1 MRMHNWAWLFG
12 LSLSLVTVSAAAEE
26 RHDYP
31 ECKSKP
37 TDADVEGAQG
47 AFKAGKAR
55 YDEGNRERAIL
66 YWEDAYRMDCTAHDL
81 LINLATAYELQGNK
95 EQALVALETYL
106 KRVPDSKKRE
116 QVSRR
121 IEQLK
126 AQIEADKKKAQA
138 AAPPPPVPGQTAAV
152 PGAPVTG
159 AAPGTAAPGS
169 GMGEPQP
176 TSSSRKRPLA
186 PLILAGAGGVVTIVG
201 LGMFAAASSDV
212 KSYEDQCGPGGKQCP
227 SDAIAKKAN
236 DAINRRNSAGG
247 VTIVGLAVTG
257 AGLLWYFLSKPQS
270 SPAPQALESSP
281 STRVSPAVGRGYAG
295 LELSGAF

>member
-1 MRMHNWAWLFG
+1 MRYWASVFG
-12 LSLSLVTVSAAAEE
+12 LGLCLASASAAAED

-31 ECKSKP
+31 ECTSKP

-95 EQALVALETYL
+95 EQALLALETYL
-106 KRVPDSKKRE
+106 KRVPESKKRE

-126 AQIEADKKKAQA
+126 SQIDSEKKKAQA
-138 AAPPPPVPGQTAAV
+138 ALPAAAPASPGQPAA
-152 PGAPVTG
+152 GQGTSATG
-159 AAPGTAAPGS
+159 AALGTAAPGAGS
-169 GMGEPQP
+169 GEPPP
-176 TSSSRKRPLA
+176 TSSSRRRPLA

-212 KSYEDQCGPGGKQCP
+212 QSYEKQCGPGGKQCP
-227 SDAIAKKAN
+227 SPAIAQKAN
-236 DAINRRNSAGG
+236 DAVQRRNAAGG
-247 VTIVGLAVTG
+247 VTVVGLAVTG
-257 AGLLWYFLSKPQS
+257 AGLLWYFLSKPQP
-270 SPAPQALESSP
+270 SPAPQALELSP
-281 STRVSPAVGRGYAG
+281 STRLSPTVGRSFAG
-295 LELSGAF
+295 LEFSGAF

>member
-1 MRMHNWAWLFG
+1 MRMQNWAWLFG
-12 LSLSLVTVSAAAEE
+12 LGLFLVTASAAAEE

-121 IEQLK
+121 IDQLK
-126 AQIEADKKKAQA
+126 AQIDADRKKAQAPVPAA
-138 AAPPPPVPGQTAAV
+138 AAPPPPGQPAVAPGT
-152 PGAPVTG
+152 PAPG
-159 AAPGTAAPGS
+159 AAPGTTAPGVATAEPAPS
-169 GMGEPQP
+169 G
-176 TSSSRKRPLA
+176 RRPLA

-236 DAINRRNSAGG
+236 DAIKARDRAGG
-247 VTIVGLAVTG
+247 ITVVGLAVTG
-257 AGLLWYFLSKPQS
+257 AGLLWYFLSKPRP

-281 STRVSPAVGRGYAG
+281 STRLSPVVGRSYAG

>member
-1 MRMHNWAWLFG
+1 MHNWAWLFG
-12 LSLSLVTVSAAAEE
+12 LSLFLVTASVGAEE
-26 RHDYP
+26 HHDYP

-126 AQIEADKKKAQA
+126 AQIEADKKKVAA
-138 AAPPPPVPGQTAAV
+138 AAPPPAAPVQPAPGQGNAA
-152 PGAPVTG
+152 TG
-159 AAPGTAAPGS
+159 AALGTASPGAGTS
-169 GMGEPQP
+169 EPQS
-176 TSSSRKRPLA
+176 TSSSRRRPLA

-201 LGMFAAASSDV
+201 LGIFAAKSSDV
-212 KSYEDQCGPGGKQCP
+212 KGFEDQCGPGGKQCP
-227 SDAIAKKAN
+227 NDAIAKKAN
-236 DAINRRNSAGG
+236 DAINQRDAALGLT
-247 VTIVGLAVTG
+247 VVGLAVTG

-270 SPAPQALESSP
+270 SPPPQALQHTP
-281 STRVSPAVGRGYAG
+281 STRLSPAVGRGYAG